1 VVIDYIYYHG
11 LTERVLNFQVL
22 HFVPQEE
29 RRGRQDKQSAT
40 PNLLNISTVI
50 LYVPFCYRNW
60 TSGSFVA
67 LSLALMNGS
76 GESNVPGALLISD
89 TFWTLCSWVIHWSH
103 TFSNCS

>member
-50 LYVPFCYRNW
+50 LYVPFCYRN
-60 TSGSFVA
+60 
-67 LSLALMNGS
+67 
-76 GESNVPGALLISD
+76 
-89 TFWTLCSWVIHWSH
+89 
-103 TFSNCS
+103 